1 MRERILI
8 VALVVISVTTFAP
21 IYATTEYG
29 EKVVLYEDGTW
40 ELLGTEMQSAKEAPI
55 KVLKA
60 TLEDKFTVSV
70 KVKNVAYKTIKAYRM
85 RFIMFDDFG
94 TELWLPYSSYI
105 SQSLK
110 NFVRNVEYT
119 HKWELDVRQATSFY
133 AYPIEVVFEDGT
145 NWLLSSTEEE
155 KIKQSI
161 DAIR

>member
-1 MRERILI
+1 MKKIAAFILM
-8 VALVVISVTTFAP
+8 ALVSSSLLAV

-40 ELLGTEMQSAKEAPI
+40 ELLGTEMLSAREAPI
-55 KVLKA
+55 KVLKSE
-60 TLEDKFTVSV
+60 LEDEYTVSV
-70 KVKNVAYKTIKAYRM
+70 KVKNVSYKIIKAYRM
-85 RFIMFDDFG
+85 RFVMYDDFG

-145 NWLLSSTEEE
+145 KWVLSSTEEE
-155 KIKQSI
+155 KIKKSI
-161 DAIR
+161 EAIR

>member
-1 MRERILI
+1 
-8 VALVVISVTTFAP
+8 
-21 IYATTEYG
+21 
-29 EKVVLYEDGTW
+29 
-40 ELLGTEMQSAKEAPI
+40 
-55 KVLKA
+55 
-60 TLEDKFTVSV
+60 
-70 KVKNVAYKTIKAYRM
+70 
-85 RFIMFDDFG
+85 MFDDFG

-145 NWLLSSTEEE
+145 KWLLSSTEEE